1 MIPLKD
7 ENPTEIFPYLTI
19 GLIVVNVLVFF
30 FVGPIVGSKIKLLV
44 MYHGRPLLVKG
55 SHALAFV
62 YGLIPYELFHGVE
75 LTPKYHVPV
84 MVTLFTCMFLH
95 GGILHL
101 GGNML
106 YLWIFGNNVEDE
118 LGHVPFI
125 VFYLLCGLIASLVHA
140 TLTPSSKIPM
150 IGASGAISGV
160 LGAYA
165 IRFPWA
171 RIKTLIFL
179 FFFVT
184 VVEIPALFFLG
195 FWFLFQF
202 IQGTAALGAGVSSGV
217 AWFAHVGGF
226 VAGMVL
232 FRFFPKRKR
241 RVRITYRIQ

>member
-1 MIPLKD
+1 
-7 ENPTEIFPYLTI
+7 
-19 GLIVVNVLVFF
+19 
-30 FVGPIVGSKIKLLV
+30 
-44 MYHGRPLLVKG
+44 
-55 SHALAFV
+55 
-62 YGLIPYELFHGVE
+62 
-75 LTPKYHVPV
+75 
-84 MVTLFTCMFLH
+84 
-95 GGILHL
+95 
-101 GGNML
+101 
-106 YLWIFGNNVEDE
+106 
-118 LGHVPFI
+118 
-125 VFYLLCGLIASLVHA
+125 
-140 TLTPSSKIPM
+140 M

-195 FWFLFQF
+195 FWFFFQF

>member
-7 ENPTEIFPYLTI
+7 ENPTEIVPYVTI
-19 GLIVVNVLVFF
+19 GLIVVNVLIFF
-30 FVGPIVGSKIKLLV
+30 FVGPAIGAKIKLLV
-44 MYHGRPLLVKG
+44 MYHGRLVLLKG
-55 SHALAFV
+55 SQALAYV
-62 YGLIPYELFHGVE
+62 YGFIPYELFQGKE
-75 LTPKYHVPV
+75 LTPQYHVPV
-84 MVTLFTCMFLH
+84 LVTLFACMFLH
-95 GGILHL
+95 GGLLHL

-125 VFYLLCGLIASLVHA
+125 IFYILCGLVASLAHA
-140 TLTPSSKIPM
+140 VLTPSSRIPM

-179 FFFVT
+179 FFFIT
-184 VVEIPALFFLG
+184 VVDIPALFFLG

-202 IQGTAALGAGVSSGV
+202 MSGTAALGSGVSSGV

-226 VAGMVL
+226 VAGMVF

-241 RVRITYRIQ
+241 GVRISYRID